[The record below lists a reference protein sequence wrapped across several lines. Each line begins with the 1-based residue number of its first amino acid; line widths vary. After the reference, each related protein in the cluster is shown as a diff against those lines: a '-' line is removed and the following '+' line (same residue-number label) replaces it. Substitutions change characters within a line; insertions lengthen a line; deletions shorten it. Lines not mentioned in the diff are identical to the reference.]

1 MTPDHAA
8 DEEMPE
14 APDWAD
20 DVTPSAVPIC
30 GVPMEETAQVS
41 RRVEEPPAAR
51 PVEEPEAPK
60 SDIERFREKCVA
72 AGIVDDKPLYQ
83 VMMTL
88 FVASETAL
96 STVRAG
102 ARGLTP
108 EGEAN
113 LVKRI
118 SRQADASMRDAI
130 TKHRLR
136 LERRTSLVAG
146 GVVAACLVLSGAG
159 GYWSGWSGGRN
170 SVDVLEHQVAAAF
183 RAGPDAAGV
192 WLQLMTNNDPRR
204 ALSNCS
210 GWADGGRRACLVPM
224 WLDGPG
230 VPETRNN

>member
-41 RRVEEPPAAR
+41 RR
-51 PVEEPEAPK
+51 VEEPEAPK

-96 STVRAG
+96 STVRTG

-108 EGEAN
+108 EGEAD

-118 SRQADASMRDAI
+118 SRQADASMRDAV

-146 GVVAACLVLSGAG
+146 GIVAAGLILAYVSGYWTGWSSGAQAA
-159 GYWSGWSGGRN
+159 R
-170 SVDVLEHQVAAAF
+170 VIEHDIAAAAMS
-183 RAGPDAAGV
+183 AGPQAAAS
-192 WLQLMTNNDPRR
+192 WAALMRNNDLSQ
-204 ALSNCS
+204 ALAQCS
-210 GWADGGRRACLVPM
+210 GTSVWSANGRQACAVPL
-224 WLDGPG
+224 WLAGPEPPPIKDLRG
-230 VPETRNN
+230 Q

>member
-8 DEEMPE
+8 DKEMPE

-108 EGEAN
+108 EGEAD

-118 SRQADASMRDAI
+118 SRTADASMRDAA
-130 TKHRLR
+130 TKHRLC
-136 LERRTSLVAG
+136 LERKTSLIAG
-146 GVVAACLVLSGAG
+146 GIVAAGLILAGVG
-159 GYWSGWSGGRN
+159 GYWAGWSSGAQASR
-170 SVDVLEHQVAAAF
+170 VIEHDVAAAAMS
-183 RAGPDAAGV
+183 AGPQAAAG
-192 WLQLMTNNDPRR
+192 WAKLMRNNDLTQ
-204 ALSNCS
+204 ALAQCS
-210 GWADGGRRACLVPM
+210 GASVWSANSKQACAVP
-224 WLDGPG
+224 L
-230 VPETRNN
+230 